1 MKFKKQKIPITDL
14 INRNKFV
21 SLVTNSL
28 LKLFFSV
35 IRFGNK
41 SLNSEDGTIVIISLH
56 RLGDTIFTIAAVKEI
71 QKMYGQKII
80 IFCFPESI
88 PIYKIEF
95 DDVKFCPVEHDEFSF
110 GQRLAKKSAKSKLKN
125 LKSEIILDLTGTM
138 TSASLIYKIKAKQ
151 IIGINR
157 EQFSSIYDHFVSVRE
172 EPQLVDIYLDAISPL
187 TKISNR
193 TESKN
198 QKKLINP
205 TGRILIHP
213 FAGWK
218 EKEWNLKSFIIL
230 ASKLNENY
238 RVCLITQKSQLSND
252 IINEINHSN
261 IDLIQTDSVEE
272 LIENIK
278 GCSLLIDN
286 DSGPVNIANYLG
298 KPTFSIY
305 GATNHD
311 FTASGASH
319 QIFIH
324 KLLNCSSQKRDKYC
338 SIGAAVYDCP
348 GIQCMNLLTVE
359 EVHGSVTPLVEEYCN
374 KKL

>member
-1 MKFKKQKIPITDL
+1 MKFKKEKIPITDL

-28 LKLFFSV
+28 LKLFFSF

-41 SLNSEDGTIVIISLH
+41 SFNYEDGTIVIISLH

-71 QKMYGQKII
+71 QEMYGQKII
-80 IFCFPESI
+80 IFCFPESV

-95 DDVKFCPVEHDEFSF
+95 EDIKFCTVRHDEFSF
-110 GQRLAKKSAKSKLKN
+110 GQRLTKHSAKSKLKK
-125 LKSEIILDLTGTM
+125 LKPEIILDLTGTM

-157 EQFSSIYDHFVSVRE
+157 KQFSSIYDQFVSVRE
-172 EPQLVDIYLDAISPL
+172 EPQLVDIYLDTISPIV
-187 TKISNR
+187 KSINR
-193 TESKN
+193 TKSN
-198 QKKLINP
+198 QRQKSVNP
-205 TGRILIHP
+205 LGKILIHP

-218 EKEWNLKSFIIL
+218 EKEWNLKKFIIL
-230 ASKLNENY
+230 AGRLNANY
-238 RVCLITQKSQLSND
+238 RVSLIIQKSQLSTD
-252 IINEINHSN
+252 IVDEINNSN
-261 IDLIQTDSVEE
+261 IDLIQTESVEE
-272 LIENIK
+272 LIKNIK
-278 GCSLLIDN
+278 ECSLLIDN

-305 GATNHD
+305 GATNPD

-319 QIFIH
+319 QIFIQ
-324 KLLNCSSQKRDKYC
+324 KVLSCSSQKRDKYC
-338 SIGAAVYDCP
+338 SIGASVYDCP

-359 EVHGSVTPLVEEYCN
+359 EVHTSITPLVEEYCN
-374 KKL
+374 KKS

>member
-1 MKFKKQKIPITDL
+1 MKFKKKKIPITDL

-21 SLVTNSL
+21 SLVSNSI

-41 SLNSEDGTIVIISLH
+41 SFNYEDGTIVIISLH

-71 QKMYGQKII
+71 QKIYGKKII
-80 IFCFPESI
+80 LFCFPESVS
-88 PIYKIEF
+88 IYKIEF
-95 DDVKFCPVEHDEFSF
+95 EDIKFCPVRHDEFSF
-110 GQRLAKKSAKSKLKN
+110 GQRLAKNSAKLKLKN
-125 LKSEIILDLTGTM
+125 LKPEIIVDLTGSM
-138 TSASLIYKIKAKQ
+138 TSASLIYKIKAKE

-157 EQFSSIYDHFVSVRE
+157 KQFSSIYDHFVAMRE
-172 EPQLVDIYLDAISPL
+172 EPQLVDNYLDAISPIVNSINQI
-187 TKISNR
+187 KSNQQ
-193 TESKN
+193 
-198 QKKLINP
+198 QKSVNP
-205 TGRILIHP
+205 SGKILIHP

-218 EKEWNLKSFIIL
+218 EKEWNLKKFFIL
-230 ASKLNENY
+230 ACRLNENY
-238 RVCLITQKSQLSND
+238 HVGLIIQKGQLSND

-278 GCSLLIDN
+278 ECSLLIDN

-305 GATNHD
+305 GATNPD
-311 FTASGASH
+311 FTVSGASH
-319 QIFIH
+319 QIFIQ
-324 KLLNCSSQKRDKYC
+324 KLLSCSSQKRDKYC
-338 SIGAAVYDCP
+338 SIGASVYDCA

-359 EVHGSVTPLVEEYCN
+359 EVYASVTPLLEDYCN
-374 KKL
+374 KKY